1 MIVDYNRRSQIFVV
15 VRLGGYKEEQAAISQ
30 AAMNIVKQEQTI
42 ASQIHE
48 KEIQVGAI
56 ENEVARVKI
65 DTMNTS
71 VHSSQL
77 KDKLND
83 EAEDLNKKDTAVAKL
98 QAEMRR
104 SNDGIE
110 SKMNKV
116 DRLNRKYEQMVGSVD
131 DEEPLGP
138 LEASI
143 KSLEKDLD
151 EMEGNSKSLQEE
163 WISNQAK
170 LIKNIEMTESFE
182 AEKLQKSATLTI
194 LKQKRLRLLQDVHTN
209 KASLRDI
216 EGRTKS
222 MHTDMSRLNELI
234 GAHSQMREKL
244 ANEKGLDEI
253 EFSKEIKE
261 IQDKVLKI
269 EAKRVNAQS
278 AKEKLL
284 QQILDTEKEILG
296 WEKKI
301 QLEKETQVALNS
313 SEHAIE
319 IKGME
324 KELHRMRHRLED
336 MNRHQEKMIRDMEL
350 AIHKREDIAVK
361 YQHTKQEQRHSPN
374 PQTVADVRKRLGD
387 LKGQMKKNGIEKET
401 VRINIFS

>member
-1 MIVDYNRRSQIFVV
+1 LIVDYNRRSQIFVV

-151 EMEGNSKSLQEE
+151 EM
-163 WISNQAK
+163 
-170 LIKNIEMTESFE
+170 
-182 AEKLQKSATLTI
+182 
-194 LKQKRLRLLQDVHTN
+194 D
-209 KASLRDI
+209 
-216 EGRTKS
+216 
-222 MHTDMSRLNELI
+222 LNE
-234 GAHSQMREKL
+234 GK
-244 ANEKGLDEI
+244 
-253 EFSKEIKE
+253 
-261 IQDKVLKI
+261 
-269 EAKRVNAQS
+269 
-278 AKEKLL
+278 
-284 QQILDTEKEILG
+284 
-296 WEKKI
+296 
-301 QLEKETQVALNS
+301 
-313 SEHAIE
+313 
-319 IKGME
+319 
-324 KELHRMRHRLED
+324 
-336 MNRHQEKMIRDMEL
+336 
-350 AIHKREDIAVK
+350 
-361 YQHTKQEQRHSPN
+361 
-374 PQTVADVRKRLGD
+374 
-387 LKGQMKKNGIEKET
+387 
-401 VRINIFS
+401 

>member
-1 MIVDYNRRSQIFVV
+1 MIDCNRRSQTFVV
-15 VRLGGYKEEQAAISQ
+15 DRLGGYKEEQAAISQ
-30 AAMNIVKQEQTI
+30 AAMIIVKQEHTI
-42 ASQIHE
+42 ASKIHG
-48 KEIQVGAI
+48 KEIDVGAI

-71 VHSSQL
+71 VHCSQL
-77 KDKLND
+77 MDRLND
-83 EAEDLNKKDTAVAKL
+83 EVEDLNKKDTAVAKL

-116 DRLNRKYEQMVGSVD
+116 DRLNRKYEQMVGGVD

-143 KSLEKDLD
+143 KSLEKDLE
-151 EMEGNSKSLQEE
+151 EMEGNSKSFQDK
-163 WISNQAK
+163 WISSQAK
-170 LIKNIEMTESFE
+170 LIKTIEKTETFE
-182 AEKLQKSATLTI
+182 EENLQKSAMLTI
-194 LKQKRLRLLQDVHTN
+194 LKQKRLRLLQDIHTN
-209 KASLRDI
+209 KASLREI

-234 GAHSQMREKL
+234 GVHSQMRAKL
-244 ANEKGLDEI
+244 VNEKGLDKI
-253 EFSKEIKE
+253 ELSEEIKE

-278 AKEKLL
+278 AKAQLL
-284 QQILDTEKEILG
+284 QQIMDIEKEILG

-324 KELHRMRHRLED
+324 KEIHRMRHRLED
-336 MNRHQEKMIRDMEL
+336 MNRHKEKMIRDMEL
-350 AIHKREDIAVK
+350 AIYKREDIAVK
-361 YQHTKQEQRHSPN
+361 YQHTKQGQRHGPS
-374 PQTVADVRKRLGD
+374 PQTVADVRNVLGD
-387 LKGQMKKNGIEKET
+387 LKGHMKRNGIEKET
-401 VRINIFS
+401 VSINISS

>member
-1 MIVDYNRRSQIFVV
+1 LIVDYNRQSQIFVV

-30 AAMNIVKQEQTI
+30 AAMNIVKQEQMI

-48 KEIQVGAI
+48 KEIDVGAI

-71 VHSSQL
+71 VHNSQL
-77 KDKLND
+77 KDRLND

-104 SNDGIE
+104 SNDGVE

-116 DRLNRKYEQMVGSVD
+116 DRLDRKYERMVGGVGGVD

-143 KSLEKDLD
+143 KSLEKDLE
-151 EMEGNSKSLQEE
+151 EMEGNSKSLQEK
-163 WISNQAK
+163 WMSNQAK
-170 LIKNIEMTESFE
+170 LIKNIEMTEAFE

-234 GAHSQMREKL
+234 GAHSQMRAKL

-253 EFSKEIKE
+253 EFSEEIKE

-324 KELHRMRHRLED
+324 KEMHRMRHRLED

-361 YQHTKQEQRHSPN
+361 YQHTKQEQRHGPN
-374 PQTVADVRKRLGD
+374 P
-387 LKGQMKKNGIEKET
+387 
-401 VRINIFS
+401 